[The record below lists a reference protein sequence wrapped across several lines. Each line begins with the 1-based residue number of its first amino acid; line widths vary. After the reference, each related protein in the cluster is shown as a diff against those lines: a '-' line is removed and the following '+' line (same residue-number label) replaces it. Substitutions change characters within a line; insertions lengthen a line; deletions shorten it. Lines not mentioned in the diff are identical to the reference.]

1 MKKINVLV
9 IPSDKTGV
17 GYYRSINPHVSLEE
31 LYSDEFKVDIDYEP
45 ELENDEFLKKYD
57 IIHYHRTIGPYENVR
72 NVLERTKKLG
82 IVTIMDLDDYWSPGT
97 HHPAYHIIKT
107 YKIDEKILDNIKSAE
122 HVITTT
128 PLFANEISKYNKHV
142 HVLPNAIDGKVKQFS
157 PNPEPSER
165 VRIGWLGG
173 ACMTPDTEILTSDGW
188 KRFDMLDQT
197 ETVATLNPKTNELE
211 YHKPTG
217 YICEPFDGQ
226 LNCAKNGLVEYE
238 VTPNHNMYASVNG
251 SEFNLVQSTNVH
263 GNEFNVMINTT
274 ESTLIKT
281 EDQYNRHYKGN
292 VYCVEVQNH
301 IIYVRRNGK
310 PMWIGNSHVED
321 LKLLTGIVGKLKSE
335 DLLDKTQFVLCGY
348 DLRGTITFIDPKTG
362 NKQQRPIKPHE
373 SIWYQYEKI
382 FTDDYKIVSDEYR
395 DFLLTFKEGEYS
407 NVQNEP
413 YRRVWTKPINTYA
426 GNYNLFDVSL
436 APLVDNQFNKMKSQL
451 KVIEAGFHKKALIA
465 QDFGPYQ
472 LDLKHAMTKGSKH
485 DEAQFDPTGNAFLI
499 DKNKNHKDWYKYIKK
514 LIKNPELIGVLG
526 ENLYNTVKDTYS
538 INYVTEKRREL
549 YLNLLETKKSVNFVE
564 ETEKTI

>member
-142 HVLPNAIDGKVKQFS
+142 HVLPNAIDGKIKQFS

-173 ACMTPDTEILTSDGW
+173 A
-188 KRFDMLDQT
+188 
-197 ETVATLNPKTNELE
+197 
-211 YHKPTG
+211 
-217 YICEPFDGQ
+217 
-226 LNCAKNGLVEYE
+226 
-238 VTPNHNMYASVNG
+238 
-251 SEFNLVQSTNVH
+251 
-263 GNEFNVMINTT
+263 
-274 ESTLIKT
+274 
-281 EDQYNRHYKGN
+281 
-292 VYCVEVQNH
+292 
-301 IIYVRRNGK
+301 
-310 PMWIGNSHVED
+310 SHVED

-413 YRRVWTKPINTYA
+413 YRRVWTK
-426 GNYNLFDVSL
+426 LRVS
-436 APLVDNQFNKMKSQL
+436 V
-451 KVIEAGFHKKALIA
+451 
-465 QDFGPYQ
+465 
-472 LDLKHAMTKGSKH
+472 
-485 DEAQFDPTGNAFLI
+485 
-499 DKNKNHKDWYKYIKK
+499 
-514 LIKNPELIGVLG
+514 
-526 ENLYNTVKDTYS
+526 
-538 INYVTEKRREL
+538 
-549 YLNLLETKKSVNFVE
+549 SVA
-564 ETEKTI
+564 T